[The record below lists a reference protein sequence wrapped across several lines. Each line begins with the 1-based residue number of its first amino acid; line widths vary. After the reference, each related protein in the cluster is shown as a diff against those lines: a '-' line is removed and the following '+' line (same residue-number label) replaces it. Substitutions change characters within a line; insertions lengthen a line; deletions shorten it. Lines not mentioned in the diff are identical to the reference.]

1 MLQHLSFTPETGS
14 VGHREQD
21 TVFQALVDALL
32 RGGWRDGEAVCVAQD
47 LIMKR
52 HCTAEI
58 YEEFHGRHAGTCRG
72 GRGGG

>member
-52 HCTAEI
+52 H
-58 YEEFHGRHAGTCRG
+58 
-72 GRGGG
+72 